1 MDFAVYKLNQF
12 DWRCFNSLRTI
23 QISNPCFTI
32 FLTEHFICFFA
43 LHKDFALKL
52 KSKNISI
59 ERNRAIQIRNR

>member
-12 DWRCFNSLRTI
+12 DWWCFNSLRTI

-43 LHKDFALKL
+43 FHKKFALKF
-52 KSKNISI
+52 KPENVPVESNG
-59 ERNRAIQIRNR
+59 AIYIRNG